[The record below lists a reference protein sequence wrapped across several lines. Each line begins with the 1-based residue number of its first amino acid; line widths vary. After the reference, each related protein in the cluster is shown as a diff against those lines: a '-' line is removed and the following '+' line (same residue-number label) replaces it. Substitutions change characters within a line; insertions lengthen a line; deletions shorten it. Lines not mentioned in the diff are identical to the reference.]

1 MITRERSRKKS
12 ARRGTRCGE
21 KVEEEEKV
29 AVVVVEVALVAEPN
43 SLLQPRYAR
52 KKEKERKEGKRERE
66 KQRKREREEAGTS
79 DWLAGRGT
87 ILLHTYSCAGS
98 RVYLSAVAVEWR

>member
-1 MITRERSRKKS
+1 M
-12 ARRGTRCGE
+12 
-21 KVEEEEKV
+21 EEEEKV

-66 KQRKREREEAGTS
+66 TEKEGKRGG
-79 DWLAGRGT
+79 WHL
-87 ILLHTYSCAGS
+87 
-98 RVYLSAVAVEWR
+98 